1 MNGPLAE
8 TSPDPPLILGR
19 RLSSPRPCSAT
30 VSIVPIFCSRGWTRS
45 PGLPAVARPA
55 GAAAAVA
62 DVRDPGPDLAP
73 AESLG
78 LHRQF
83 VRTKSH
89 GEFSSIYGERMVG
102 HECAIRRPENRA
114 LPQGEHWERILNRS
128 NDQSRFV
135 EGRLSGR
142 SLPRNSVRPDP
153 PQLSEAPAR
162 HLLFINDCLLYRR
175 PFATQP
181 GPDRKATLA
190 LCRTVI
196 DPAEPCFLPCLGS
209 RLHLERTI
217 VSPDGAEDSGRSFRQ
232 MSDYDFFSQT
242 PHRSR
247 RRHLGWHR
255 PGLHRD
261 HRSHR
266 PGPPVR
272 TYAWTGR
279 GLLFP
284 DP

>member
-1 MNGPLAE
+1 
-8 TSPDPPLILGR
+8 
-19 RLSSPRPCSAT
+19 
-30 VSIVPIFCSRGWTRS
+30 
-45 PGLPAVARPA
+45 
-55 GAAAAVA
+55 
-62 DVRDPGPDLAP
+62 
-73 AESLG
+73 
-78 LHRQF
+78 
-83 VRTKSH
+83 
-89 GEFSSIYGERMVG
+89 MVG

-114 LPQGEHWERILNRS
+114 LPQGEHSGTDPQPVRMTSPDSWR
-128 NDQSRFV
+128 
-135 EGRLSGR
+135 GALSGR
-142 SLPRNSVRPDP
+142 TLPRNSARPDP
-153 PQLSEAPAR
+153 PQPSEAPAR

-196 DPAEPCFLPCLGS
+196 DPAEPCFRPCLGS
-209 RLHLERTI
+209 VSIWKERLSLQMERMIPAGHFVRCLITT
-217 VSPDGAEDSGRSFRQ
+217 S
-232 MSDYDFFSQT
+232 SQT

-279 GLLFP
+279 GRPFP